1 MPFKLTISELAEERR
16 ISLWKV
22 KFDLNDEQ
30 VARPPAL
37 QKQKKLVRLNKSL
50 QTEAHELIAKRL
62 TLMTSRSPALRNLKV

>member
-1 MPFKLTISELAEERR
+1 MPLKLTMSELAEERR

-37 QKQKKLVRLNKSL
+37 QKQKKLVCPNKSV
-50 QTEAHELIAKRL
+50 QTKAHELIAKRSAF
-62 TLMTSRSPALRNLKV
+62 MTNTSPAPRNLKV

>member
-1 MPFKLTISELAEERR
+1 MPCKLTISELAEERR

-37 QKQKKLVRLNKSL
+37 QKKKIVCLNKSV
-50 QTEAHELIAKRL
+50 QTKAHEL
-62 TLMTSRSPALRNLKV
+62 LRKD

>member
-30 VARPPAL
+30 VGGGAPPPP
-37 QKQKKLVRLNKSL
+37 KQKKKNK
-50 QTEAHELIAKRL
+50 QTNK
-62 TLMTSRSPALRNLKV
+62 KKQ